1 MKYLLLLLLAAS
13 AFAQTPRK
21 LTLQEAEALAVQQHP
36 QIAGAHLQTQAAGQ
50 VIRETRSAYY
60 PQLSASATAVGALD
74 NSRIA
79 AGFLNAPNVLN
90 RAAAGV
96 ALQQLVTDFGRTS
109 HLVESSKLH
118 EQSQESGEI
127 TARASVLLD
136 VDRAYFRAL
145 RAQAVVKT
153 AEETVTSRQ
162 LVVDQ
167 VTALFQSALKSQL
180 DVSFASVNLSDAKLL
195 LSTAQNEVQEAFTD
209 LSNALGLSGPQ
220 TFELAEAVVA
230 AAPEPDASGLIQQAL
245 QQRPELSGL
254 RLDRDSAL
262 QFAQAERALVRP
274 VVSGAAAAGGVPAH
288 DSNLQGRY
296 AAAGINVTIP
306 VFNGSLF
313 AARRS
318 EAELRAQAATERLR
332 DAENRVAHDVNVA
345 WLNTANAYQRIGLTD
360 QLLAQA
366 NLALDLAQSRY
377 DLGLSSIV
385 ELGQAQLNKTSAEI
399 QNLTSRYDFQI
410 QSAILKFDTGLLR

>member
-1 MKYLLLLLLAAS
+1 MKYFSLLLLAAS
-13 AFAQTPRK
+13 AFAQAPRK

-145 RAQAVVKT
+145 RAQALVKT

>member
-1 MKYLLLLLLAAS
+1 MKYVLLLLLAAD

-36 QIAGAHLQTQAAGQ
+36 QIAGAHLQTQTAEQ
-50 VIRETRSAYY
+50 VTRETRAPYY
-60 PQLSASATAVGALD
+60 PQLSASATAVGAVD

-96 ALQQLVTDFGRTS
+96 ALQQLVTDFGRTR
-109 HLVESSKLH
+109 HLVKSSKLH
-118 EQSQESGEI
+118 EQSQEAGEAS
-127 TARASVLLD
+127 TRATVLLD

-153 AEETVTSRQ
+153 AEETVTARQ

-195 LSTAQNEVQEAFTD
+195 LSTAQNEVQEAFSD
-209 LSNALGLSGPQ
+209 LSNAMGLPGPQ

-254 RLDRDSAL
+254 RLDHDAAV

-274 VVSGAAAAGGVPAH
+274 VVSGAAAGGGVPAH
-288 DSNLQGRY
+288 DTNLHGRY
-296 AAAGINVTIP
+296 AAAGINITVP

-318 EAELRAQAATERLR
+318 EAELRAQAAAERLR

-345 WLNTANAYQRIGLTD
+345 WLNANNAYQRIGLTD